1 MNDITWLSHGGP
13 GSGRYPKGFK
23 LLKTKLAERRARK
36 ELNNYINSD
45 YFLRGDRIGYDN
57 RDVNS
62 LVVPKSN
69 SINEYNGP
77 NWTYGKRQPNVTFK
91 TKLKSESDSIKN
103 KKKYESPD
111 LKKNIN
117 QKNTTNEETTKTSST
132 ESKEKEKLSSAD
144 LASAAGKFKG
154 AGAMTKEISSGV
166 DKAWNS
172 LHNVKYANEDR
183 SKNVRGL
190 TNDEL
195 RKTIERI
202 KLDQEYN
209 KITMPP
215 KSKGYD
221 RTMAALA
228 VLGSVATVTAT
239 GLSIASGVKQL
250 KRS

>member
-23 LLKTKLAERRARK
+23 LLKTKLAERR
-36 ELNNYINSD
+36 
-45 YFLRGDRIGYDN
+45 
-57 RDVNS
+57 S
-62 LVVPKSN
+62 L
-69 SINEYNGP
+69 
-77 NWTYGKRQPNVTFK
+77 K
-91 TKLKSESDSIKN
+91 T
-103 KKKYESPD
+103 KKKYESPELNKEENQKKKYESPE
-111 LKKNIN
+111 LKKTIN
-117 QKNTTNEETTKTSST
+117 QENGT
-132 ESKEKEKLSSAD
+132 ESKEKENKSVRNAKLSSAD
-144 LASAAGKFKG
+144 YLASSAGRFKG
-154 AGAMTKEISSGV
+154 AGAMTKEISNGV

-239 GLSIASGVKQL
+239 GLSIASGIKQL